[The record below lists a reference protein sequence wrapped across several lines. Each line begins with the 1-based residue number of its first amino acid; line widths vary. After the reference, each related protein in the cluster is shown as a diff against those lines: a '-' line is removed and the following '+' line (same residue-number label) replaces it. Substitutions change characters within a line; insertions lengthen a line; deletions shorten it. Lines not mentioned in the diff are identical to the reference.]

1 MRTNKEMV
9 VMYMQDMTIKKGEDF
24 KGFTTQELSADLNIQ
39 RTNLSAILNDCVKQ
53 GILEKSKQRPVLYR
67 LKEGKK
73 EEKHL
78 SCFSKLIGVNGSLKN
93 AVQLAKAAIL
103 YPEDAMSTL
112 IVGEQGTG
120 KTFFSN
126 QMYEFAK
133 EKNIIRKEAPLVT
146 VNCNQFIDNEED
158 FFSSLFSDSGG
169 YIYQVKGGVLLIERI
184 DLMSSKVLT
193 AFFEQLNTLLCRDY
207 ILICTMVRS
216 VKEVL
221 NDTYINTFPI
231 RIELPDLRQR
241 PLSERLEFVE
251 KFFMDEAE
259 KVKKEIQIDS
269 ELLRCFLLYFCQRNV
284 LQLQND
290 IKIGCANAYVRDIN
304 QNADVLRVY
313 IHDCPSYIRKGF
325 LFYKENREKI
335 KALIPDNYRYTY
347 TKNRSKKYEET
358 ILKVD
363 QTSIYD
369 TIEKKVEE
377 LRKRNIKEDDIMTI
391 ISSGIENDVSTIK
404 NYIETSKIDRNVLT
418 KLVDNRIID
427 LVDTFFKGASTCF
440 NKVYSISTFYAMC
453 LYLTTCIKK
462 KGYTQHLSN
471 DKIIEVVEKYKDEYA
486 YSMSF
491 ASRLEEAYGIQITMD
506 EVIFI
511 TFFLCENEIQN
522 KEKHKPSLLVV
533 MHGNIASAIADTVNQ
548 IYKEQIVYSYDLSLE
563 KEMKQAYEELKNL
576 CKMIDNGTGIMIIYD
591 MGSVKVMIDSIIHET
606 GIRIRKLEIPITLI
620 TLNCALKLS
629 TSNNLDI
636 TYDDIL
642 TNGFDIGMWEKETN
656 VKEKH
661 KAIITLCMTGKG
673 SAVQIKQYL
682 EKNLDT
688 SDIFILALATSNRN
702 LLINE
707 ISKIKEDHEI
717 LCVVGTYDPRLFDIP
732 YISITKLF
740 DTPVDKLPMILAL
753 EDLEEKDSVDFDAMY
768 EYLQEQLEHIDI
780 TILKKTV
787 PGIIKNIKKIVP
799 DFTINEEVGLFMHV
813 ACSINR
819 IKSGE
824 GFLKNIHK
832 EGILLHNK
840 KLYHSLKDIL
850 AELEAAMSFTFNDDE
865 LATIIEI
872 IK

>member
-1 MRTNKEMV
+1 M
-9 VMYMQDMTIKKGEDF
+9 
-24 KGFTTQELSADLNIQ
+24 
-39 RTNLSAILNDCVKQ
+39 
-53 GILEKSKQRPVLYR
+53 
-67 LKEGKK
+67 
-73 EEKHL
+73 
-78 SCFSKLIGVNGSLKN
+78 
-93 AVQLAKAAIL
+93 
-103 YPEDAMSTL
+103 
-112 IVGEQGTG
+112 
-120 KTFFSN
+120 
-126 QMYEFAK
+126 
-133 EKNIIRKEAPLVT
+133 
-146 VNCNQFIDNEED
+146 
-158 FFSSLFSDSGG
+158 
-169 YIYQVKGGVLLIERI
+169 
-184 DLMSSKVLT
+184 
-193 AFFEQLNTLLCRDY
+193 
-207 ILICTMVRS
+207 
-216 VKEVL
+216 
-221 NDTYINTFPI
+221 
-231 RIELPDLRQR
+231 
-241 PLSERLEFVE
+241 
-251 KFFMDEAE
+251 
-259 KVKKEIQIDS
+259 
-269 ELLRCFLLYFCQRNV
+269 
-284 LQLQND
+284 
-290 IKIGCANAYVRDIN
+290 
-304 QNADVLRVY
+304 
-313 IHDCPSYIRKGF
+313 
-325 LFYKENREKI
+325 
-335 KALIPDNYRYTY
+335 
-347 TKNRSKKYEET
+347 
-358 ILKVD
+358 
-363 QTSIYD
+363 
-369 TIEKKVEE
+369 
-377 LRKRNIKEDDIMTI
+377 RKRNIKEDDIMTI

-491 ASRLEEAYGIQITMD
+491 ASKLEEAYGIQITMD

-522 KEKHKPSLLVV
+522 KEKPKPSLLVV

-591 MGSVKVMIDSIIHET
+591 MGSVKV
-606 GIRIRKLEIPITLI
+606 EIPITLI

-787 PGIIKNIKKIVP
+787 TGIIKNIKKIVP

-824 GFLKNIHK
+824 GF
-832 EGILLHNK
+832 
-840 KLYHSLKDIL
+840 
-850 AELEAAMSFTFNDDE
+850 
-865 LATIIEI
+865 
-872 IK
+872 